1 MGVDEKSL
9 YLLFNFVVNLKLPLK
24 IKSIKNNNKKNR
36 GFPDDSVVKIHLSM
50 QFNP

>member
-24 IKSIKNNNKKNR
+24 IKSIKNNNKKIEA
-36 GFPDDSVVKIHLSM
+36 SLM
-50 QFNP
+50 TQW